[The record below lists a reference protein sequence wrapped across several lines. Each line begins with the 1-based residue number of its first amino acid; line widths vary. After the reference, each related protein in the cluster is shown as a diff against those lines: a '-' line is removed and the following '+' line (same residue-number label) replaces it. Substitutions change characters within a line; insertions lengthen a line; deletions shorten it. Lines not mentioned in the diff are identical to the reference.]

1 MGSSEGRAERIE
13 ALQGLLERPCAPD
26 LTQAEAKPPRTRLFD
41 LLEQIDR
48 GTKPAGGT
56 SSQPFPRSPDGDEG
70 LAN

>member
-13 ALQGLLERPCAPD
+13 ALRGLLEHPCASD

-56 SSQPFPRSPDGDEG
+56 SSRPFPRSPDGDEG

>member
-13 ALQGLLERPCAPD
+13 ALRGLLERLCAPD
-26 LTQAEAKPPRTRLFD
+26 LTLAEAKPPRTRLFD

-56 SSQPFPRSPDGDEG
+56 SSQPFPRSPDWDEG